1 MADPAIQ
8 RAALKGVLSLPRP
21 MLRLLAGGAVVY
33 RGGRTLDPR
42 LQFLSWQARGGPRFS
57 RLTPPEARLVA
68 AQLLR
73 TYEGGLEPGL
83 AIETLRLDTESGQL
97 DARAYRSANQDP
109 IAPVLVFAHMGGGVL
124 GDLDTAHLFCGILAA
139 VARAPVL
146 NVAYRLAPED
156 RFPAGLDDLLAAYRW
171 ALTHAG
177 RFGAPAGIAA
187 VGGDSMGANFA
198 AVVCQELR
206 RHGEP
211 QPALQLLINPV
222 VDVASETASM
232 TTYADAWPLSRD
244 LTDWFLGHYL
254 GPGDDPTDPRV
265 SPLKAADVGGLAP
278 AVIAT
283 AGFDPLVDQGEAY
296 AKRLKEA
303 GTPVRYRCYDSLS
316 HGFAAFTGVV
326 PAADRACREIAA
338 LVRETMLEPAI
349 ITQGTGSAA

>member
-21 MLRLLAGGAVVY
+21 LLRLLAGGGVVY

-42 LQFLSWQARGGPRFS
+42 LQFLQWQARGGPRFS
-57 RLTPPEARLVA
+57 QLTPPEARLVA
-68 AQLLR
+68 AQLLK
-73 TYEGGLEPGL
+73 TYEAAPEPGV
-83 AIETLRLDTESGQL
+83 AVETLRLETESGPI
-97 DARAYRSANQDP
+97 DARAYRPAVQDAAMP
-109 IAPVLVFAHMGGGVL
+109 MLVFAHMGGGVL
-124 GDLDTAHLFCGILAA
+124 GDLDTAHGFCASLAA
-139 VARAPVL
+139 VARGPVL

-156 RFPAGLDDLLAAYRW
+156 RFPAGLDDVLAAYRW

-177 RFGAPAGIAA
+177 RFGAPAGVAA
-187 VGGDSMGANFA
+187 VGGDAMGGGFA
-198 AVVCQELR
+198 AVICQELR

-222 VDVASETASM
+222 VDVASETGSM
-232 TTYADAWPLSRD
+232 TTYADAWPLSRA

-265 SPLKAADVGGLAP
+265 SPLKAADLSGLAP

-303 GTPVRYRCYDSLS
+303 GTDVAYRCYDGLS
-316 HGFAAFTGVV
+316 HGFAAFTGIV
-326 PAADRACREIAA
+326 PAADAACREIAQLA
-338 LVRETMLEPAI
+338 REMVLKRAGQT
-349 ITQGTGSAA
+349 TVGSGA

>member
-1 MADPAIQ
+1 MPDPAFQ
-8 RAALKGVLSLPRP
+8 RAALKGVLSLPKP
-21 MLRLLAGGAVVY
+21 VLRLLTGGGVVY

-42 LQFLSWQARGGPRFS
+42 LQFLQWQARGGPRLS

-73 TYEGGLEPGL
+73 TYEGALEPGV
-83 AIETLRLDTESGQL
+83 AIETLRLDTESGQI
-97 DARAYRSANQDP
+97 DARAYRPAAQDP
-109 IAPVLVFAHMGGGVL
+109 ALPVLVFAHMGGGVL
-124 GDLDTAHLFCGILAA
+124 GDLDTAHVFCSLLAGQ
-139 VARAPVL
+139 ARAPVV

-177 RFGAPAGIAA
+177 RFGAPAGVAA
-187 VGGDSMGANFA
+187 VGGDAMGANFA
-198 AVVCQELR
+198 AVICQELR

-232 TTYADAWPLSRD
+232 ATYADAWPLSRA
-244 LTDWFLGHYL
+244 LTDWFLGQYL
-254 GPGDDPTDPRV
+254 GPGDDPTDPRI
-265 SPLKAADVGGLAP
+265 SPLKAADLGGLAP

-296 AKRLKEA
+296 ARRLKEA
-303 GTPVRYRCYDSLS
+303 GTAVAYRCYDSLS
-316 HGFAAFTGVV
+316 HAFTAFTGVV
-326 PAADRACREIAA
+326 PAADAACREVARLA
-338 LVRETMLEPAI
+338 REML
-349 ITQGTGSAA
+349 QGGRA

>member
-21 MLRLLAGGAVVY
+21 VLRLLAGGGVVY

-42 LQFLSWQARGGPRFS
+42 LQFLQWQARGGPRLS
-57 RLTPPEARLVA
+57 RLTPPEARLVS
-68 AQLLR
+68 AQRLK
-73 TYEGGLEPGL
+73 TYEGQVEPGV
-83 AIETLRLDTESGQL
+83 AIETLRLDTESGPI
-97 DARAYRSANQDP
+97 DARAYRPAVQDP
-109 IAPVLVFAHMGGGVL
+109 AAPVLVFAHMGGGVL
-124 GDLDTAHLFCGILAA
+124 GDLDTAHVFCSILAG

-177 RFGAPAGIAA
+177 RFGAPAGVAA
-187 VGGDSMGANFA
+187 VGGDAMGGGLA

-222 VDVASETASM
+222 VDVASETGSM
-232 TTYADAWPLSRD
+232 ATYADAWPLSRA
-244 LTDWFLGHYL
+244 LSDWFLGHYL

-265 SPLKAADVGGLAP
+265 SPLKAADLSGLAP
-278 AVIAT
+278 AVVAT

-303 GTPVRYRCYDSLS
+303 GTSVAYRCYDGLS

-326 PAADRACREIAA
+326 PAADAACREIAR
-338 LVRETMLEPAI
+338 LVRETMQ
-349 ITQGTGSAA
+349 TNTGSTLGSAR